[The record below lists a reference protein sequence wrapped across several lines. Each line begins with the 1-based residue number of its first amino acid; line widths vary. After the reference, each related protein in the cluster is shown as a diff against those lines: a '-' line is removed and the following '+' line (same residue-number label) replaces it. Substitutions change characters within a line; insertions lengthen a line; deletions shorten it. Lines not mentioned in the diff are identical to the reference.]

1 MLSIVLSLAI
11 ATFSVSAQMTGNST
25 SGTTGTT
32 PSISPEC
39 QALLSQPALETCG
52 SALSGI
58 TGGTLPSA
66 ESIVNGLDSFCSKKC
81 SDALDVLIQDLSSPA
96 CASLISG
103 ANTAGLPSEDIPA
116 VFKVLKEALC
126 LKDGTQYCASTLT
139 SLLGSISSSNA
150 QSVSQ
155 NQTVICSKCLKLEA
169 EVITR
174 GLTNVS
180 TTLQQIIQ
188 PQLQTL
194 TDEQKK
200 CPSSSSSSSAMGIS
214 VLPAIAL
221 ALGMVML

>member
-11 ATFSVSAQMTGNST
+11 ATVSVSAQMTGNST
-25 SGTTGTT
+25 SGTT
-32 PSISPEC
+32 PNIPPEC
-39 QALLSQPALETCG
+39 QALLGQPALETCG

-58 TGGTLPSA
+58 TGGALPS
-66 ESIVNGLDSFCSKKC
+66 ESMDSFCSKKC
-81 SDALDVLIQDLSSPA
+81 SDALDVLIQDLSFPA

-103 ANTAGLPSEDIPA
+103 AITAGLPSEDIPA

-126 LKDGTQYCASTLT
+126 LKDGTQYCDSTLS
-139 SLLGSISSSNA
+139 SLLGSNSSSNA
-150 QSVSQ
+150 QSVLQ

-169 EVITR
+169 EVVTR
-174 GLTNVS
+174 ELTTVS
-180 TTLQQIIQ
+180 PTLQQIVQ
-188 PQLQTL
+188 PQLQML

-200 CPSSSSSSSAMGIS
+200 CPSSSIYSSAMGIS